1 MSKKQWY
8 AMDAKEVAN
17 ALNVDREIGLS
28 NKEAATRLQA
38 NGKNK
43 LIAKK
48 KDNIIFVFLRQF
60 CDFMVM
66 VLLGAA
72 IISAAFGEIIDA
84 AMIMAIIILNGIL
97 GFVQEYKAEKSLESL
112 KELYTD
118 EATVFRDG
126 KKQIIPAENL
136 VSGDVVVLNQG
147 CKIPAD
153 LRLLQCFNMEVEESL
168 LTGES
173 RHVTKEIYAV
183 DKAASLSEQKSMA
196 FSGTTIV
203 RGRGLGVV
211 VATGMATEMGKIADL
226 LTKATVE
233 ITPLQLKLKKLGKY
247 LIAICVAVCALVSA
261 VGIIMGGDIYT
272 MILTGVS
279 LGVASI
285 PEGLPAIVTI
295 CLALGVWR
303 LAKCNAIVKK
313 LPAVETLGSTTVICS
328 DKTGTLTENS
338 MEAIALYLDGGWEKV
353 AGFSSK
359 SAAAKN
365 ALKVMVNCN
374 SILENDENISGDPTE
389 VALFN
394 GALNID
400 DTIKKEKIDEEIP
413 FDSKRRLM
421 SVLIGSKSLV
431 KGAPN
436 TVLQCCNKIQQ
447 GNRSLDL
454 DIKTKDI
461 IRREF
466 ANYSQNGYRVLA
478 LAYKEKVNKVT
489 EMESAL
495 TFLALVAI
503 ADPIRKDVYNALF
516 KANTAGI
523 KTVMITGDDKGT
535 ALSVAKELGI
545 AKDENQVMLGSELQ
559 EVNEKSPK
567 KALDNKRV
575 FARVNPEDK
584 MKIVRYYKSQGEVVA
599 MTGDGVNDA
608 PALKE
613 ADIGI
618 AMGLGGTDV
627 TKEAADFILTDDNFA
642 NIVEAVFQGRGIY
655 DNIRKFIRYLLS
667 SNLGEVLTMFIAVI
681 FGFPLPLLPL
691 QILWINLV
699 TDGLPA
705 LALGLDKP
713 SPSLMK
719 AQPRKKDE
727 GIFADGLGLK
737 IALRGILIGVTT
749 IFVFLY
755 AIITYNDINI
765 SRTMAFTALV
775 FCQLFYVFDCRSE
788 YESTFA
794 LGIFSNI
801 YLLLAVGISVI
812 MQYVVLYIPWLQQ
825 VFHTVPLT
833 LEQWGIILFVT
844 ALPTIISGIG
854 YEIKKIVNNSIIKKE
869 KYI

>member
-247 LIAICVAVCALVSA
+247 LIAICVAVCALVSV

-338 MEAIALYLDGGWEKV
+338 MEAIALYLDGSWEKV
-353 AGFSSK
+353 KGFSSK

-389 VALFN
+389 IALFH
-394 GALNID
+394 GAQ
-400 DTIKKEKIDEEIP
+400 KIDE
-413 FDSKRRLM
+413 
-421 SVLIGSKSLV
+421 
-431 KGAPN
+431 
-436 TVLQCCNKIQQ
+436 T
-447 GNRSLDL
+447 
-454 DIKTKDI
+454 
-461 IRREF
+461 
-466 ANYSQNGYRVLA
+466 
-478 LAYKEKVNKVT
+478 
-489 EMESAL
+489 
-495 TFLALVAI
+495 
-503 ADPIRKDVYNALF
+503 
-516 KANTAGI
+516 
-523 KTVMITGDDKGT
+523 
-535 ALSVAKELGI
+535 
-545 AKDENQVMLGSELQ
+545 
-559 EVNEKSPK
+559 
-567 KALDNKRV
+567 
-575 FARVNPEDK
+575 
-584 MKIVRYYKSQGEVVA
+584 
-599 MTGDGVNDA
+599 
-608 PALKE
+608 
-613 ADIGI
+613 
-618 AMGLGGTDV
+618 
-627 TKEAADFILTDDNFA
+627 
-642 NIVEAVFQGRGIY
+642 
-655 DNIRKFIRYLLS
+655 
-667 SNLGEVLTMFIAVI
+667 
-681 FGFPLPLLPL
+681 
-691 QILWINLV
+691 
-699 TDGLPA
+699 
-705 LALGLDKP
+705 
-713 SPSLMK
+713 
-719 AQPRKKDE
+719 
-727 GIFADGLGLK
+727 
-737 IALRGILIGVTT
+737 
-749 IFVFLY
+749 
-755 AIITYNDINI
+755 
-765 SRTMAFTALV
+765 
-775 FCQLFYVFDCRSE
+775 
-788 YESTFA
+788 
-794 LGIFSNI
+794 
-801 YLLLAVGISVI
+801 
-812 MQYVVLYIPWLQQ
+812 
-825 VFHTVPLT
+825 
-833 LEQWGIILFVT
+833 
-844 ALPTIISGIG
+844 
-854 YEIKKIVNNSIIKKE
+854 
-869 KYI
+869 